1 MNRQSSITVAN
12 PAANQYPYSS
22 KPNTRGVTDPPSATA
37 NFRNPEMATLDSLG
51 SINIVNNN
59 GVMSAQHISKSA
71 MNDIKVARVIDLN
84 KNTQFPL
91 NQ

>member
-1 MNRQSSITVAN
+1 MT
-12 PAANQYPYSS
+12 
-22 KPNTRGVTDPPSATA
+22 
-37 NFRNPEMATLDSLG
+37 TLDSLG